1 MGKDIIET
9 LAYNSFFWSLGTTS
23 FRTKEFN
30 YSIEKQL
37 ACLNDFWQIPENSSQ
52 GWEKKYMAPGQVD
65 IYDIKNRYYD
75 FMRERGLTV
84 GDDAIKYKAAREKT
98 SGLVDLGLINE
109 NHRLTAVG
117 QRILA
122 ISQSEDYSSDNPLL
136 ISKDSYVY
144 LKQLLKT
151 YVKTDG
157 VYVRPFVVV
166 LYLLSRLEYLTYEEF
181 TFLAPLCTSAEIT
194 EQIIKDIK
202 AIRQGEKSKE
212 QIIVQVMMTKEN
224 YQRAY
229 QVLMENEASEYIIT
243 QIGLNRKSRKYDK
256 PYYPLYL
263 LLKEIYLN
271 KDYSKIHLLYKQTMA
286 ISNVGR
292 YWRKYL
298 FDTVSIVTIKKAPQE
313 HLLPSIF
320 DRVTNEEEFK
330 TAFFQMMHLIKN
342 LATLQDYFDLNRR
355 YLSIANVMIFEDEQV
370 KLDLVPKQF
379 FASAIEELYQSAYAQ
394 SAELELDCEI
404 EDICPA
410 LKFDKEDVV
419 ARLNKELG
427 IDLENI
433 DEAYSEVERRRYDRF
448 KIMVDSRFTNKD
460 LLQLLDDFDNRND
473 DEIYDKVTDNADAPT
488 IFEYVLGIIW
498 YKVSGYKGRIL
509 DYMKLSLD
517 ANLLPITHAA
527 GGEADI
533 VYEYAA
539 TKDYP
544 AHTLLLEAT
553 LAERTNQRRMEMEPV
568 SRHLGNHL
576 LRTGNLNSY
585 CVFAS
590 SYLHINVISDFRGR
604 KNTIYCDDQNPDNY
618 VLGMKIIPLATND
631 LRTIIKRDIH
641 YPELYNYFEQ
651 AFTSGENHPQK
662 WYDQYVNIDNIVYE
676 ETPLPLMAAE
686 DIYIYGS
693 IPVDLPNT
701 NRNDLMCEDLDL
713 ILMYAIP
720 PNGRQKTE
728 TAKKIALG
736 IKESMLSEEQI
747 TSYKSVKY
755 LMFHY
760 WSNPKAYHLTKEP
773 LLVDRD
779 KVPSDYIIRLEKDAV
794 KFLLLEYDLQSP
806 SDLGSIDILKTQRRG
821 EIRYLP
827 FVTTLDSIRIE

>member
-1 MGKDIIET
+1 MGRDIIET
-9 LAYNSFFWSLGTTS
+9 LSYSSFFWSLGTTS

-37 ACLNDFWQIPENSSQ
+37 ACLNDFWKIPDNSNL
-52 GWEKKYMAPGQVD
+52 GWEKKYMAPGQKD

-84 GDDAIKYKAAREKT
+84 GDDSIKYKAAREKT

-109 NHRLTAVG
+109 NHRLTEVG
-117 QRILA
+117 CRILE

-136 ISKDSYVY
+136 ISRDSYVY
-144 LKQLLKT
+144 LKQLLKAFI
-151 YVKTDG
+151 KTDG

-166 LYLLSRLEYLTYEEF
+166 LYLLSKLDYLTYEEF

-194 EQIIKDIK
+194 EQMIEDIR
-202 AIRQGEKSKE
+202 AIRRGEKSKE

-224 YQRAY
+224 YKKAY
-229 QVLMENEASEYIIT
+229 QVLMENEANEYIIT
-243 QIGLNRKSRKYDK
+243 QIGLNRKSRNYDK

-271 KDYSKIHLLYKQTMA
+271 KDYSKAHLLYRQTTA
-286 ISNVGR
+286 VSNVGR
-292 YWRKYL
+292 YWRRYL
-298 FDTVSIVTIKKAPQE
+298 FDTVSLVAIKNAPRK

-320 DRVTNEEEFK
+320 DNVTNEKELK

-355 YLSIANVMIFEDEQV
+355 YLNIANVMIFGDEQV

-379 FASAIEELYQSAYAQ
+379 FASAIDELYQSAYTP
-394 SAELELDCEI
+394 SAELEHDCNM

-419 ARLNKELG
+419 ARLNEELG
-427 IDLENI
+427 IELDDI
-433 DEAYSEVERRRYDRF
+433 DDAYSEVEKRRYDRF
-448 KIMVDSRFTNKD
+448 KMMVDTRFTDND
-460 LLQLLDDFDNRND
+460 LLQLLDDFDSRND
-473 DEIYDKVTDNADAPT
+473 DEISKKVTDNADTPT

-553 LAERTNQRRMEMEPV
+553 LAESTNQRRMEMEPV
-568 SRHLGNHL
+568 SRHLGNHI
-576 LRTGNLNSY
+576 LRTNNKSSY
-585 CVFAS
+585 CLFATN
-590 SYLHINVISDFRGR
+590 YLDMNVISDFRGR
-604 KNTIYCDDQNPDNY
+604 KNMFFYDTRDASRY
-618 VLGMKIIPLATND
+618 VHGMKIIPLQTSD
-631 LRTIIKRDIH
+631 LRSILMTKKKYSELYPKYEKAYQKDAGMMPVYWYETCVKEKTDISSFLQA
-641 YPELYNYFEQ
+641 PELSEFADDMMKEFQGISILKLQQ
-651 AFTSGENHPQK
+651 ACIEKFGDTYCTMEVGDWYHVVRDYVERQTSRN
-662 WYDQYVNIDNIVYE
+662 DVRDDE
-676 ETPLPLMAAE
+676 EVTWMMAAE
-686 DIYIYGS
+686 NS
-693 IPVDLPNT
+693 EFATVIP
-701 NRNDLMCEDLDL
+701 
-713 ILMYAIP
+713 
-720 PNGRQKTE
+720 TE
-728 TAKKIALG
+728 
-736 IKESMLSEEQI
+736 
-747 TSYKSVKY
+747 
-755 LMFHY
+755 
-760 WSNPKAYHLTKEP
+760 
-773 LLVDRD
+773 
-779 KVPSDYIIRLEKDAV
+779 
-794 KFLLLEYDLQSP
+794 
-806 SDLGSIDILKTQRRG
+806 
-821 EIRYLP
+821 
-827 FVTTLDSIRIE
+827 

>member
-1 MGKDIIET
+1 MGRDIIET
-9 LAYNSFFWSLGTTS
+9 LSYSSFFWSLGTTS

-37 ACLNDFWQIPENSSQ
+37 ACLDDFWKIPENSNQ
-52 GWEKKYMAPGQVD
+52 GWEKKYMAPGQKD

-84 GDDAIKYKAAREKT
+84 GDDSIKYKAAREKT

-109 NHRLTAVG
+109 NHRLTEVG
-117 QRILA
+117 RRILE

-151 YVKTDG
+151 FIKTDG
-157 VYVRPFVVV
+157 VYVRPFVVM
-166 LYLLSRLEYLTYEEF
+166 LYLLSKLDYLTYEEF

-194 EQIIKDIK
+194 EQMIEDIR
-202 AIRQGEKSKE
+202 AIRRGEKSKE

-224 YQRAY
+224 YKKAY
-229 QVLMENEASEYIIT
+229 QVLMENEANEYIIT
-243 QIGLNRKSRKYDK
+243 QIGLNRKSRNYDK

-271 KDYSKIHLLYKQTMA
+271 KDYSKAHLLYRQTTA
-286 ISNVGR
+286 VSNVGR
-292 YWRKYL
+292 YWRRYL
-298 FDTVSIVTIKKAPQE
+298 FDTVSLVAIKNAPRK

-320 DRVTNEEEFK
+320 DNVTNEEELK

-355 YLSIANVMIFEDEQV
+355 YLNIANVMIFGDEQV

-379 FASAIEELYQSAYAQ
+379 FASAIDELYQSAYTP
-394 SAELELDCEI
+394 SAELEHDCKME
-404 EDICPA
+404 EICPA

-419 ARLNKELG
+419 ARLNEELG
-427 IDLENI
+427 IELENI
-433 DEAYSEVERRRYDRF
+433 DEAYSEVEKRRYDRF
-448 KIMVDSRFTNKD
+448 KTMVDTRFTDND
-460 LLQLLDDFDNRND
+460 LLQLLDDFDSRND
-473 DEIYDKVTDNADAPT
+473 DEISKKVTDNADTPT

-553 LAERTNQRRMEMEPV
+553 LADSTNQRRMEMEPV

-576 LRTGNLNSY
+576 LRTQNKSSY
-585 CVFAS
+585 CLFATN
-590 SYLHINVISDFRGR
+590 YLDKNVISDFRMR
-604 KNTIYCDDQNPDNY
+604 KVMPFYDTRDDSRY
-618 VLGMKIIPLATND
+618 VIGMKIIPLQTSD
-631 LRTIIKRDIH
+631 LRSIIMTEKKYSELYPKYEKAYQKDTSMMPVYWYETCVKEKTEISSFLQA
-641 YPELYNYFEQ
+641 PELSE
-651 AFTSGENHPQK
+651 
-662 WYDQYVNIDNIVYE
+662 
-676 ETPLPLMAAE
+676 
-686 DIYIYGS
+686 
-693 IPVDLPNT
+693 
-701 NRNDLMCEDLDL
+701 
-713 ILMYAIP
+713 YADD
-720 PNGRQKTE
+720 
-728 TAKKIALG
+728 
-736 IKESMLSEEQI
+736 M
-747 TSYKSVKY
+747 
-755 LMFHY
+755 M
-760 WSNPKAYHLTKEP
+760 KAYKGIT
-773 LLVDRD
+773 
-779 KVPSDYIIRLEKDAV
+779 
-794 KFLLLEYDLQSP
+794 
-806 SDLGSIDILKTQRRG
+806 ILKLQQACIEKFGETYCTMDIGDWYHVVKDYVERQTRRNNVPDD
-821 EIRYLP
+821 EK
-827 FVTTLDSIRIE
+827 VTWQIAADTGNFSDDGNR